1 MGDGGV
7 ENVVVLAVVIVMI
20 VGLMKVE
27 VKLLE
32 RTTHPPSR
40 ESSHTREVLSTTL

>member
-27 VKLLE
+27 VTLSSD
-32 RTTHPPSR
+32 SR
-40 ESSHTREVLSTTL
+40 N